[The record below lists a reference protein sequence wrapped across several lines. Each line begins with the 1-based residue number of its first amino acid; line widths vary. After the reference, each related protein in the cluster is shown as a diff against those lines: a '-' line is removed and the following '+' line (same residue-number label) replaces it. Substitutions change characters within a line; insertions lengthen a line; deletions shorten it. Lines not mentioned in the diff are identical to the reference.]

1 MGIVRFFV
9 YLLSYVTVTLA
20 LNESISY
27 DQRDLLVRKARWLP
41 LIYPRSYPAKF
52 KVGTK

>member
-1 MGIVRFFV
+1 MRIVRFFV
-9 YLLSYVTVTLA
+9 CLLSYVTVTLA
-20 LNESISY
+20 LNKSISY